1 MKILMSSPQLINM
14 GLGKF
19 YNLENEMDVDEI
31 IKKYNLDKEIIEIRR
46 HIHQNP
52 ELSEMEYETAKYIC
66 KKLEEWN
73 IEYIKGIADTG
84 VVAIVSGN
92 QPGNTVALR
101 GDMDALPIDEK
112 TNLDFASI
120 SKGIMHACGHDSHV
134 SILLITAR
142 IINLL
147 KDELKGNVK
156 FFFQP
161 AEETIGGSSRMIND
175 GCMEN
180 PKVNY
185 VLGLHVDPAYDTG
198 MVGIRYGKMYAAS
211 DMIDLNIKGKSAHGA
226 HPNEGIDTI
235 AIAANI
241 INTVQTVI
249 SRNVSPLN
257 SAVCTFGM
265 IKGGAVRNQIA
276 DNTSLKGIIRTL
288 DQETRLNVREKIRAI
303 CESIGEV
310 MGAQIEFNVTESYS
324 PLINNDEVTRVAEM
338 NAKLIV
344 GEKNVVLEEYPDL
357 SCEDFSYFAMIKPAC
372 YFHLGC
378 HNPQNGAMVDL
389 HHPQFTIDENCMML
403 GVKLQVKN
411 VISLL
416 NEGA

>member
-1 MKILMSSPQLINM
+1 
-14 GLGKF
+14 
-19 YNLENEMDVDEI
+19 MDVDKI
-31 IKKYNLDKEIIEIRR
+31 IKKYKLDKEIIEIRR

-52 ELSEMEYETAKYIC
+52 ELSEMENETAEYIC
-66 KKLEEWN
+66 KKLDEWS

-84 VVAIVSGN
+84 VVAIVRGG

-101 GDMDALPIDEK
+101 GDMDALPINEE

-120 SKGIMHACGHDSHV
+120 NKGVMHACGHDSHI

-142 IINLL
+142 IISLL

-161 AEETIGGSSRMIND
+161 AEETVGGAERMIKD

-180 PKVNY
+180 PEVDY

-198 MVGIRYGKMYAAS
+198 IVGIKYGKMYAAS

-235 AIAANI
+235 AVAANI

-265 IKGGAVRNQIA
+265 IKGGTVRNQIA
-276 DNTSLKGIIRTL
+276 DHTRLEGIIRTL
-288 DQETRLNVREKIRAI
+288 DQETRLSVREKIRAI
-303 CESIGEV
+303 CENIGKA
-310 MGAQIEFNVTESYS
+310 MGAEIEFNVTESYS
-324 PLINNDEVTRVAEM
+324 PLINNDEVTKVAEQ
-338 NAKLIV
+338 NAKLIF
-344 GEKNVVLEEYPDL
+344 GEKNVILEEYPDL
-357 SCEDFSYFAMIKPAC
+357 SCEDFSYFAMNKPAC

-378 HNPQNGAMVDL
+378 HNPQNGLRVDL
-389 HHPQFTIDENCMML
+389 HHPKFTIDEKCMIL
-403 GVKLQVKN
+403 GVKLQVEN

-416 NEGA
+416 NKGV